1 MQLKVLGHILNVVH
15 LAHPEG
21 LEEMQVSLLHGLLV
35 RMGVLVV
42 VLQRWRRMVHGWKQ
56 MELLLVLCLGYLLR
70 RDIWRSRR
78 CLALMLG
85 LVSLA
90 NDLWIH
96 GRWWVYRMNI
106 WYVRI

>member
-1 MQLKVLGHILNVVH
+1 M
-15 LAHPEG
+15 
-21 LEEMQVSLLHGLLV
+21 SLLHGLLM

-42 VLQRWRRMVHGWKQ
+42 MLQRWRRMVHRWKQ
-56 MELLLVLCLGYLLR
+56 MELLLVLCLGGYLLR
-70 RDIWRSRR
+70 RDIGCSRR

-90 NDLWIH
+90 NDLRIH
-96 GRWWVYRMNI
+96 EIWRVCRVNE